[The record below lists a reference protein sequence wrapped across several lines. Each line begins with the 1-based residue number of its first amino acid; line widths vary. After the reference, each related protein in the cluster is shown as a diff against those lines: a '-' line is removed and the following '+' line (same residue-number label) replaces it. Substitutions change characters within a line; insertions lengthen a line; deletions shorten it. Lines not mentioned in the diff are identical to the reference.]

1 MTHVDKHKLK
11 SRLTIVAFGVFG
23 LFIAWMSDANAQF
36 DYFVDRGCTTCHDGG
51 SGPAV
56 VVTCNGCHAHGTHS
70 SSVKNDINI
79 TATTDN
85 STYNVGDTIS
95 ITVNGGYKSDWVRVN
110 VYDDTGTLV
119 AQSKGACDATISSVM
134 ACAEGDSLPVTLT
147 ATASSTGTQIWTASW
162 YGNIN
167 DGTGSAGG
175 ISSAQSIS
183 AGVTDTGWLEDL
195 NNPEHGEEIIV
206 IAAFTVNDPNAGSGG
221 GTGGSTGGGTNTG
234 STTSSSGGGSLSWP
248 LIVMILIAIAA
259 MLIRDRRMEQELVNI
274 KK

>member
-1 MTHVDKHKLK
+1 MTGIEKNKFK
-11 SRLTIVAFGVFG
+11 SRFTILMFGVFG
-23 LFIAWMSDANAQF
+23 LFIAWMSDASAQF

-70 SSVKNDINI
+70 SSVKSDINI

-147 ATASSTGTQIWTASW
+147 AIASSTGTQMWTASW

-167 DGTGSAGG
+167 DGAGSVGG
-175 ISSAQSIS
+175 ISSPQSIS
-183 AGVTDTGWLEDL
+183 TGVTNTGWLEDL
-195 NNPEHGEEIIV
+195 NNAEHGEEIV
-206 IAAFTVNDPNAGSGG
+206 AIAAFTVNDANTGA
-221 GTGGSTGGGTNTG
+221 GGSTGGSTNTG
-234 STTSSSGGGSLSWP
+234 TTAASSDGGGGSLSWP
-248 LIVMILIAIAA
+248 LIVMILIALAA
-259 MLIRDRRMEQELVNI
+259 MLIRDCRIGQESVNV
-274 KK
+274 KE